1 MLIQPDFDAWGFL
14 RHSELPA
21 RENGNLQLYTFLYVC
36 IIHFSL
42 EIKHKELI
50 MARKTNEEAQAT
62 RAHIIDSARRVFHAE
77 GVNRSTLDKVAKT
90 AGVTRGAVYWHF
102 ANKAE
107 LFLAVKQTYTSEF
120 DLLQSLLS
128 TSAGDQ
134 PLDAIARYIKALFT
148 ALLENE
154 AARETF
160 EIILLRCEYVEEF
173 HEVLQVVTEPCTD
186 ILSAFRQLYCNALE
200 TKALKPGLNPEL
212 MALDTLAFVRGL
224 LRAILSGQQISIYRE
239 QINMLIEAHIALRRA

>member
-1 MLIQPDFDAWGFL
+1 
-14 RHSELPA
+14 
-21 RENGNLQLYTFLYVC
+21 
-36 IIHFSL
+36 
-42 EIKHKELI
+42 
-50 MARKTNEEAQAT
+50 MARKTKEEALAT
-62 RAHIIDSARRVFHAE
+62 RAQIIDAARRVFHSE
-77 GVNRSTLDKVAKT
+77 GVNRSSLDKVAK
-90 AGVTRGAVYWHF
+90 AASVTRGAVYWHF

-107 LFLAVKQTYTSEF
+107 LFLAVKQTYTCEF

-128 TSAGDQ
+128 SASGEP

-173 HEVLQVVTEPCTD
+173 HEVLQVITEPCTD
-186 ILSAFRQLYCNALE
+186 ILEAFRQLYRDASA
-200 TKALKPGLNPEL
+200 TKALKPGQDPEL

-224 LRAILSGQQISIYRE
+224 LRAILSGQQINVYRE
-239 QINMLIEAHIALRRA
+239 QINALIDAHIGLRRA